1 MGYLRRGGG
10 IGGGGWGV
18 DGDRGLSGLAPA

>member
-10 IGGGGWGV
+10 IGGGGGGV